1 MFCPGPGL
9 ENVLQRP
16 REEEAAQPS
25 WLQFCLSFH
34 DSEPLEPGDLG
45 PLPPR
50 QIENLR
56 WEGGASWLL
65 VHFCGYIL
73 RSVGALTPGLKEIE
87 GAAT

>member
-1 MFCPGPGL
+1 MCSAL
-9 ENVLQRP
+9 
-16 REEEAAQPS
+16 AQGWKMYFRDTEKRKQLS
-25 WLQFCLSFH
+25 LSFH